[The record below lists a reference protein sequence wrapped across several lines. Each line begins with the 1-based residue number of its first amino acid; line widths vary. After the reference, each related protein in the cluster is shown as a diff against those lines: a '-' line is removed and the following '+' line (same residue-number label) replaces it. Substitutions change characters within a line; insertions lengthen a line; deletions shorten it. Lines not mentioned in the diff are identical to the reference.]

1 MKNIQDFKVLFWDFD
16 GVIMDSMPIRDKGFI
31 EVLKDFPQEQVE
43 QLVAFHQKNGGLSR
57 YVKFRYFYE
66 EILNQSITEE
76 KVQELAHEF
85 SKIMLALLIDET
97 LLIADSVKFI
107 KDNAVNYKMH
117 IVSGS
122 DGTELNHICSELG
135 LDKYFLSIHG
145 SPTPKTQL
153 VHDLLQEHGYNTED
167 CVLIGDSMND
177 YDAAQKNNISFMG
190 YNNPDFITKGYVYI
204 ENFNSLT

>member
-1 MKNIQDFKVLFWDFD
+1 MKNIQDFKILFWDFD

-31 EVLKDFPQEQVE
+31 EVLKDFPEDQVA

-57 YVKFRYFYE
+57 YVKFRHFYE
-66 EILNQSITEE
+66 DIRKEPITEE
-76 KVQELAHEF
+76 RVNELAHEF

-97 LLIADSVKFI
+97 LLISDSVDFI
-107 KDNAVNYKMH
+107 KASAEKYKMH

-122 DGTELNHICSELG
+122 DGKELNHICKELG

-153 VHDLLQEHGYNTED
+153 VNDLLQQHGYNTED

-177 YDAAQKNNISFMG
+177 YDAAQKNGISFMG
-190 YNNPDFITKGYVYI
+190 YNNTELSDENYI
-204 ENFNSLT
+204 SSFSDIA

>member
-31 EVLKDFPQEQVE
+31 EVLKDFPQEQVA

-57 YVKFRYFYE
+57 YVKFRHFYE
-66 EILNQSITEE
+66 DIRKESITEE
-76 KVQELAHEF
+76 KVNELAHEF

-97 LLIADSVKFI
+97 LLISDSVDFI
-107 KDNAVNYKMH
+107 KGNAEKYKMH

-122 DGTELNHICSELG
+122 DGKELNHICKELG

-153 VHDLLQEHGYNTED
+153 VHDLLQQHGYNKEE

-177 YDAAQKNNISFMG
+177 YDAAQKNGISFIG
-190 YNNPDFITKGYVYI
+190 YNNDDMVSKFDYI
-204 ENFNSLT
+204 QEFKLLY